1 MVGEPGETAAP
12 AAGAPA
18 RPREQATAA
27 AGPAPVARQ
36 VLPLLSLAGFLVSM
50 DARVI
55 ATILP
60 QVAGDF
66 GASVPAAGAAMT
78 AYLLPYGFFQ
88 LAYGPLADR
97 VGAMR
102 VISLAIVGF
111 ALGVTA
117 SALAPTLPA
126 LVALRFVTG
135 AVAAAIIPL
144 ALATIGNLTPY
155 AGRQAAIATLLGAT
169 ATGQVLSAAIGGV
182 LAEVLSWRAIFLI
195 DGALA
200 VLLTLPLWRRRQATP
215 PLAIRRAGHPFTAHL
230 ALLRDRRALA
240 LYGAVLLEGAF
251 LNGGS
256 TYLGGL
262 LRERDGLSYLLIGL
276 VLSLF
281 GLATL
286 LISRGLGRLGRR
298 IGENRLILGGGL
310 LMGVAYWLIGLLRDP
325 AATALAVFV
334 LGAGFTLC
342 HSTFQTRGTEL
353 QPAARATAISLFA
366 FALFLGGG
374 LGTALLGLLLTAAGY
389 TPVLLLCGLGLAL
402 LGLLAPRLTAPKPA

>member
-1 MVGEPGETAAP
+1 MAGESGETAAP

-36 VLPLLSLAGFLVSM
+36 VLPLLGLAGFLVSM

-66 GASVPAAGAAMT
+66 GVSVPAAGAAMT
-78 AYLLPYGFFQ
+78 AYLLPYGLFQ

-111 ALGVTA
+111 ALGVIA

-155 AGRQAAIATLLGAT
+155 TGRQAAIATLLGAT

-215 PLAIRRAGHPFTAHL
+215 PLAIRRDGHPFTAHL

-325 AATALAVFV
+325 VATALAVFV

-353 QPAARATAISLFA
+353 RPAARATAISLFA